1 MAANERETSATP
13 SKPQGILLTPGTGTT
28 RRKRVSFGHE
38 VPSKLASKTAQVGPR
53 KISQQDPKTRSN
65 VSAKQENKAISSLS
79 DQKQDDSDEWEE
91 AGDEDYSTNDI
102 TLDLNEPH
110 SQSGKYWKEE
120 FQRYHEDAKAELEKL
135 LKYKQ
140 LAKTYAQQK
149 DAEAIQLAEKLRE
162 EQQKVVQMERMIAEN
177 TKHIESKQRDPAG
190 AEPLDEIIEKLSEQ
204 TQLAAEYREKVQD
217 LEYQLDNVLREIE
230 SQPDEKHKRRR
241 QGSASPSTH
250 KALMET
256 QRELRKAKSQLREM
270 SSMRDQLAKM
280 KSQLE
285 TARQQASTESS
296 RPSETSRL
304 KELREKLRRA
314 QEESTKKDH
323 ELHALKAEFEA
334 YREETSAHDADTRAV
349 LERAHSKIA
358 ELKKELKAAKST
370 DAEKNRPKS
379 WHAPA
384 AGTGEDE
391 LARFTYARPGY
402 ESDMRRRDEPAEK
415 HHRSRT
421 LRDKFKEDGDAV
433 ANKRLEQSR
442 NLPQSARRQRI
453 LDTENPKWQPFVPR
467 TPRDRAYLGE
477 DVVRRLENGGT
488 SVAKPKPVAIP
499 ELPEYGAMDRASPN
513 KRDADA
519 DDAGVDLL
527 RNRFAKLGG
536 PETHLRGLSKN
547 IKTSLPP
554 ERRAAALARIEKR
567 MTERKRT
574 RVRDLGNKE
583 NVRP

>member
-1 MAANERETSATP
+1 MRLVSRAKLNLFYVRCFPSNDLTRAGDTTQLEQPDTPAPVFAARAFKSALFGSPGKRNDARQNRTPKATNMATNERETSETP
-13 SKPQGILLTPGTGTT
+13 SKPPGILLTPGTGTT
-28 RRKRVSFGHE
+28 KRKKVSFGHE
-38 VPSKLASKTAQVGPR
+38 VPSKLASKAAQVRPP
-53 KISQQDPKTRSN
+53 KSSQQDTKTRSN
-65 VSAKQENKAISSLS
+65 VSAKRENKAVATIS

-91 AGDEDYSTNDI
+91 DEEEDYSTNDI

-177 TKHIESKQRDPAG
+177 TKHIESKKKDPAD
-190 AEPLDEIIEKLSEQ
+190 AEPLDEILGKLSKQ

-217 LEYQLDNVLREIE
+217 LEHQLDTVLREIE

-285 TARQQASTESS
+285 MAKQQASSESS
-296 RPSETSRL
+296 RPSETSRM

-314 QEESTKKDH
+314 QEESNKKDQ
-323 ELHALKAEFEA
+323 EIHALKGEFEA
-334 YREETSAHDADTRAV
+334 YREEASAHDADTRAV

-358 ELKKELKAAKST
+358 ELKKG
-370 DAEKNRPKS
+370 AEGR
-379 WHAPA
+379 
-384 AGTGEDE
+384 
-391 LARFTYARPGY
+391 
-402 ESDMRRRDEPAEK
+402 
-415 HHRSRT
+415 
-421 LRDKFKEDGDAV
+421 
-433 ANKRLEQSR
+433 
-442 NLPQSARRQRI
+442 
-453 LDTENPKWQPFVPR
+453 
-467 TPRDRAYLGE
+467 
-477 DVVRRLENGGT
+477 
-488 SVAKPKPVAIP
+488 
-499 ELPEYGAMDRASPN
+499 
-513 KRDADA
+513 
-519 DDAGVDLL
+519 
-527 RNRFAKLGG
+527 
-536 PETHLRGLSKN
+536 
-547 IKTSLPP
+547 
-554 ERRAAALARIEKR
+554 
-567 MTERKRT
+567 
-574 RVRDLGNKE
+574 
-583 NVRP
+583 